1 VRLSGPDFMGRSVL
15 KGYGSIHVPTT
26 AGYHERTIR
35 VYKPLPQSW
44 FTGMLGYLL
53 GNTAELKNFD
63 RVISSGE
70 GREVTRVRSVGYV
83 KVKFHVTLVN
93 FEKFGYM

>member
-1 VRLSGPDFMGRSVL
+1 
-15 KGYGSIHVPTT
+15 
-26 AGYHERTIR
+26 
-35 VYKPLPQSW
+35 
-44 FTGMLGYLL
+44 MLGYLL

-83 KVKFHVTLVN
+83 KIKFHVTLVN

>member
-1 VRLSGPDFMGRSVL
+1 MDQFMYLQQLDSF
-15 KGYGSIHVPTT
+15 YNQIYNFS
-26 AGYHERTIR
+26 HERTIR

>member
-1 VRLSGPDFMGRSVL
+1 
-15 KGYGSIHVPTT
+15 
-26 AGYHERTIR
+26 
-35 VYKPLPQSW
+35 
-44 FTGMLGYLL
+44 MLGYLL

-63 RVISSGE
+63 KVISSGE

-83 KVKFHVTLVN
+83 NIKFHVTLVN